1 MWVATRTLEA
11 SQCRW
16 QKGTLREEGGETVEQ
31 NGKWSTG
38 GKGSKTWKR
47 GTGNKKMSKQK
58 AIYQN

>member
-1 MWVATRTLEA
+1 MAKRNFKGG
-11 SQCRW
+11 RW
-16 QKGTLREEGGETVEQ
+16 GDSITKWKVEYR
-31 NGKWSTG
+31 